1 MATDRKKKLLRGPM
15 CAALALAF
23 CLILVSD
30 ALAQDELSADINA
43 ALADQR
49 LAGAQAAVSVIATE
63 TGRILY
69 RRNAMT
75 PLIPASNQK
84 IITAAVALRELKPD
98 YEFKTCVLASGDV
111 NAKEGVVRG
120 DLVLRGG
127 GDPSLGSP
135 SAKEE
140 PLAQFQRWA
149 ATLKERGVMRVTGDL
164 VVDDSFFDRRRVH
177 PDWPREQLGRQYCAP
192 VGALALNDN
201 CVGVVV
207 KPGNAAGEKAIASFL
222 PLCPTLAASVTCTTN
237 GKRNVI
243 VLDRRAGTNVVQIGG
258 SVRLGSQ
265 GYTSLVTVPD
275 PALFAGDA
283 FAEVLRQNGIR
294 IEGKVR
300 PAGEEDL
307 AGRKRWRELA
317 VRRTPV
323 KDVLRVMLQESQN
336 MYAETVVK
344 TVGAEQGGEGSWDA
358 GLRCAAGML
367 RDLHF
372 KDEEFKL
379 ADGGGMSRT
388 NRLPP
393 ALLCAVLMDMNR
405 SQYKGVLAELLAAP
419 GEEGTLERRFK
430 DPEYA
435 RRIRAKTGYL
445 RGVGALSGYVEA
457 KSGLHVTFSILIND
471 FRDPSGNLG
480 MKDVEDRIAC
490 AIVDHAR

>member
-1 MATDRKKKLLRGPM
+1 
-15 CAALALAF
+15 
-23 CLILVSD
+23 
-30 ALAQDELSADINA
+30 
-43 ALADQR
+43 
-49 LAGAQAAVSVIATE
+49 
-63 TGRILY
+63 
-69 RRNAMT
+69 
-75 PLIPASNQK
+75 
-84 IITAAVALRELKPD
+84 
-98 YEFKTCVLASGDV
+98 
-111 NAKEGVVRG
+111 
-120 DLVLRGG
+120 
-127 GDPSLGSP
+127 
-135 SAKEE
+135 
-140 PLAQFQRWA
+140 
-149 ATLKERGVMRVTGDL
+149 
-164 VVDDSFFDRRRVH
+164 
-177 PDWPREQLGRQYCAP
+177 
-192 VGALALNDN
+192 
-201 CVGVVV
+201 
-207 KPGNAAGEKAIASFL
+207 
-222 PLCPTLAASVTCTTN
+222 
-237 GKRNVI
+237 
-243 VLDRRAGTNVVQIGG
+243 
-258 SVRLGSQ
+258 
-265 GYTSLVTVPD
+265 
-275 PALFAGDA
+275 
-283 FAEVLRQNGIR
+283 
-294 IEGKVR
+294 
-300 PAGEEDL
+300 
-307 AGRKRWRELA
+307 
-317 VRRTPV
+317 
-323 KDVLRVMLQESQN
+323 MLQESQN

-344 TVGAEQGGEGSWDA
+344 TIGAEQGGEGSWDA